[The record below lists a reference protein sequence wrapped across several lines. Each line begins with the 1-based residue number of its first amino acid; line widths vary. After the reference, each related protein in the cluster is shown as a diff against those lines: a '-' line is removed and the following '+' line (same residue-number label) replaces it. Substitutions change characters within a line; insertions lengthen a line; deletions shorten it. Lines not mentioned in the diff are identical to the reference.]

1 MEYDAVILGR
11 RSIRGYR
18 RDPVPADVIREIV
31 SLATRAP
38 SSMNTQPW
46 HLHVVTGEPL
56 DRIRQG
62 NTERNLAGVPASREI
77 RMHGPYQGVHRER
90 QKEIAGQLFEAM
102 DIEWSDKVRR
112 QDWVMRGF
120 RQFDAPVSIVVTFD
134 KDLTD
139 NDIAIFD
146 CGAVVNCLVN
156 AAWSRGLGC
165 VINGQGIM
173 QSPVVREHAGIPDN
187 ETIMSCVA
195 MGYPADNFP
204 ANDVVS
210 RRRPVDDVDEMWLT
224 NYPQN
229 RHLRVFQPALAPE
242 E

>member
-1 MEYDAVILGR
+1 MEYDEVIVGR
-11 RSIRGYR
+11 RSIRGYKP
-18 RDPVPADVIREIV
+18 DPVPKNVIREIV

-77 RMHGPYQGVHRER
+77 RMHGAYQGVHRER
-90 QKEIAGQLFEAM
+90 QKAIAAQLFEAM
-102 DIEWSDKVRR
+102 GIEWTDKERR
-112 QDWVMRGF
+112 HDWVMRGF

-134 KDLTD
+134 KELTN
-139 NDIAIFD
+139 NDIAMFD

-173 QSPVVREHAGIPDN
+173 QSPVVREHARIPDN
-187 ETIMSCVA
+187 EIIMSCVA
-195 MGYPADNFP
+195 MGYPVDNFP

-210 RRRPVDDVDEMWLT
+210 TRRPVDDVITFVGFDD
-224 NYPQN
+224 
-229 RHLRVFQPALAPE
+229 
-242 E
+242 

>member
-1 MEYDAVILGR
+1 MEFDDVIQGR
-11 RSIRGYR
+11 RSIRGFKP
-18 RDPVPADVIREIV
+18 DPVPKDVISEV
-31 SLATRAP
+31 VALATRAP

-46 HLHVVTGEPL
+46 HLHVVSGEPL
-56 DRIRQG
+56 DRIREG

-77 RMHGPYQGVHRER
+77 RMHGPYAGIHRER
-90 QKEIAGQLFEAM
+90 QKAIAGQLFEAM
-102 DIEWSDKVRR
+102 NIEWSDKTRR
-112 QDWVMRGF
+112 QDWVLRGF

-134 KDLTD
+134 AELTD

-173 QSPVVREHAGIPDN
+173 QSPVVREHAQIPDN
-187 ETIMSCVA
+187 EVIMSCVA
-195 MGYPADNFP
+195 MGYPAADFP

-210 RRRPVDDVDEMWLT
+210 TRRPVDDVITFVGFED
-224 NYPQN
+224 
-229 RHLRVFQPALAPE
+229 
-242 E
+242 